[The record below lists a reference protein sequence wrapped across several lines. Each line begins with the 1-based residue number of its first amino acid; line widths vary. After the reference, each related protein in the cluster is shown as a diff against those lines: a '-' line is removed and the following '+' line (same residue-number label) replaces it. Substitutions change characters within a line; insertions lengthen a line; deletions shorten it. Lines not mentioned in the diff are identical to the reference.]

1 MNNFS
6 FLKKIIEFVK
16 KYFLKQFTL
25 FWFLPAE
32 SAKKSAT
39 QEGALLVGL
48 FGCDLDLHEV
58 TFENVFGRIKRRT
71 VPQHLKFAKSRNNSG
86 GCICITQHQR
96 CESNKSISRKNFLTK
111 FHFLQFQKWPKNQF

>member
-48 FGCDLDLHEV
+48 FGCDPCTPAHSTLVHWGEFCL
-58 TFENVFGRIKRRT
+58 
-71 VPQHLKFAKSRNNSG
+71 
-86 GCICITQHQR
+86 
-96 CESNKSISRKNFLTK
+96 KSIV
-111 FHFLQFQKWPKNQF
+111 

>member
-16 KYFLKQFTL
+16 KYFLKHFTL

-48 FGCDLDLHEV
+48 FGCAIYL
-58 TFENVFGRIKRRT
+58 
-71 VPQHLKFAKSRNNSG
+71 S
-86 GCICITQHQR
+86 
-96 CESNKSISRKNFLTK
+96 
-111 FHFLQFQKWPKNQF
+111 

>member
-16 KYFLKQFTL
+16 KYFLKHFTL

-48 FGCDLDLHEV
+48 FGCAPDH
-58 TFENVFGRIKRRT
+58 
-71 VPQHLKFAKSRNNSG
+71 
-86 GCICITQHQR
+86 
-96 CESNKSISRKNFLTK
+96 
-111 FHFLQFQKWPKNQF
+111 KNQLQNAILD

>member
-48 FGCDLDLHEV
+48 FGCGLP
-58 TFENVFGRIKRRT
+58 T
-71 VPQHLKFAKSRNNSG
+71 
-86 GCICITQHQR
+86 
-96 CESNKSISRKNFLTK
+96 
-111 FHFLQFQKWPKNQF
+111 LQ

>member
-48 FGCDLDLHEV
+48 FGCGYNYCVLTLFWPRV
-58 TFENVFGRIKRRT
+58 
-71 VPQHLKFAKSRNNSG
+71 KSRG
-86 GCICITQHQR
+86 Y
-96 CESNKSISRKNFLTK
+96 
-111 FHFLQFQKWPKNQF
+111 

>member
-48 FGCDLDLHEV
+48 FGCGANQL
-58 TFENVFGRIKRRT
+58 
-71 VPQHLKFAKSRNNSG
+71 LKS
-86 GCICITQHQR
+86 
-96 CESNKSISRKNFLTK
+96 K
-111 FHFLQFQKWPKNQF
+111 FQSV

>member
-48 FGCDLDLHEV
+48 FGCGMTLLFGLV
-58 TFENVFGRIKRRT
+58 FMRTFFCV
-71 VPQHLKFAKSRNNSG
+71 
-86 GCICITQHQR
+86 
-96 CESNKSISRKNFLTK
+96 
-111 FHFLQFQKWPKNQF
+111 

>member
-48 FGCDLDLHEV
+48 FGCDQNQCRAVLSV
-58 TFENVFGRIKRRT
+58 PAKR
-71 VPQHLKFAKSRNNSG
+71 A
-86 GCICITQHQR
+86 
-96 CESNKSISRKNFLTK
+96 TK
-111 FHFLQFQKWPKNQF
+111 

>member
-48 FGCDLDLHEV
+48 FGCG
-58 TFENVFGRIKRRT
+58 F
-71 VPQHLKFAKSRNNSG
+71 PQKNKCNIYTYHIQY
-86 GCICITQHQR
+86 IC
-96 CESNKSISRKNFLTK
+96 
-111 FHFLQFQKWPKNQF
+111 

>member
-16 KYFLKQFTL
+16 KYFLKHFTL

-48 FGCDLDLHEV
+48 FGC
-58 TFENVFGRIKRRT
+58 G
-71 VPQHLKFAKSRNNSG
+71 QA
-86 GCICITQHQR
+86 
-96 CESNKSISRKNFLTK
+96 NFSAAN
-111 FHFLQFQKWPKNQF
+111 P

>member
-16 KYFLKQFTL
+16 KYFLKHFTL

-48 FGCDLDLHEV
+48 LAVVYTSTGSMLIFWFWVRSTAQNASQLDLSNIVRFRFFKFSVPLDYDTFFFDKV
-58 TFENVFGRIKRRT
+58 TF
-71 VPQHLKFAKSRNNSG
+71 
-86 GCICITQHQR
+86 
-96 CESNKSISRKNFLTK
+96 SNEVILRLF
-111 FHFLQFQKWPKNQF
+111 